1 MPVDCDMLHGVVR
14 GDDLYFAKKMFQ
26 FALEYSGM
34 QVLKKLC
41 MNEAVQDFGRL
52 RYNDSSFASYEVHSI
67 VFLIAR
73 RQISGSLCGLRVL
86 NQSDSPMS
94 RQGNNLPLLAV
105 LPLIRSIYI

>member
-1 MPVDCDMLHGVVR
+1 MFCPPVELRLPVVLCRNSDVTMPVDCDLLHGVVR

-41 MNEAVQDFGRL
+41 MNEAVQDFGRV

-73 RQISGSLCGLRVL
+73 QISGS
-86 NQSDSPMS
+86 S
-94 RQGNNLPLLAV
+94 NLQ
-105 LPLIRSIYI
+105 IR